1 MTGFAGNPMILTQS
15 NEKKELFAVGSYFVF
30 WGIQM
35 LCKGFGLENGG
46 AYKLLSLLS
55 LLFLG
60 IKLLLTE
67 WTFRDLTLSCCIVFL
82 GFMTWLM
89 SDMLPMLLLA
99 LAIVGAKGV
108 PIKKLL
114 YVTFYIRGV
123 SFLIVV
129 SGSFFGLFPE
139 NGSQYREIFDLF
151 SFVFQGEERAVVLR
165 RFLGFS
171 TANLASVHLLI
182 ILSLFIYVND
192 NKLGVVHYLLMILVN
207 AILYRF
213 TGSRTSMALVYF
225 LIALSAA
232 MRFRALR
239 RPIYAAGVWAFFG
252 IFLFSVLSALLFAQS
267 DQPQTAWENIC
278 QKLDLLLSGRLG
290 YNAYAIRTFSVLLYG
305 GKFQNNWS
313 QLDNAYLNLWLRFG
327 FVNCAL
333 FLLVCTSHLR
343 ECKRLRRHAS
353 FLIFVVFAVLGYM
366 EMSMYAITMNVFL
379 LELSSFLFPQSG
391 RKYPKEAVFKKMRL
405 RK

>member
-1 MTGFAGNPMILTQS
+1 MTEFAGNPMIWAQS
-15 NEKKELFAVGSYFVF
+15 NERKELLAIGSYFAF
-30 WGIQM
+30 WSIQM
-35 LCKGFGLENGG
+35 LCKGFGLENGM
-46 AYKLLSLLS
+46 AYRLLSLLS
-55 LLFLG
+55 LAFLG
-60 IKLLLTE
+60 VKLLLTE
-67 WTFRDLTLSCCIVFL
+67 WTFRDLTISCCLVFL

-89 SDMLPMLLLA
+89 ADMLPMLLLA

-114 YVTFYIRGV
+114 AVTLYIRGA

-129 SGSFFGLFPE
+129 VGSFFGIFPE

-151 SFVFQGEERAVVLR
+151 SLLFAGDGRVHVLR

-182 ILSLFIYVND
+182 ILSLFIYVHD
-192 NKLGVVHYLLMILVN
+192 NKLGIVHYLLMILVN

-213 TGSRTSMALVYF
+213 TGSRTSMLLIYF
-225 LIALSAA
+225 LIGLSAA

-239 RPIYAAGVWAFFG
+239 RPVYAVGVWAFFG
-252 IFLFSVLSALLFAQS
+252 MLAISVLGGFLFVQTET
-267 DQPQTAWENIC
+267 PQTFWEKLC
-278 QKLDLLLSGRLG
+278 QKLDFSLSGRLQ
-290 YNAYAIRTFSVLLYG
+290 YNAYALDTFPILLYG

-327 FVNCAL
+327 FINCIL
-333 FLLVCTSHLR
+333 FLYVSTAYLLR
-343 ECKRLRRHAS
+343 CKRMQLHAS
-353 FLIFVVFAVLGYM
+353 FLIFVVFSVLGYM

-379 LELSSFLFPQSG
+379 LELRCFLFPEYG
-391 RKYPKEAVFKKMRL
+391 RKYPQESVFGKIRMR
-405 RK
+405 K